1 MATIKLTPGDLR
13 TSATKYTQGSQ
24 QIDDVLST
32 LTNEQQVIRE
42 NWEGSAFESFDNQ
55 FESLKPKIIEFSQL
69 LVEINDQLNKV
80 ANIIEQ
86 TDQDIASQ
94 INGF

>member
-1 MATIKLTPGDLR
+1 MATIKLTPDELR

-24 QIDDVLST
+24 DIDQVLSS
-32 LTNEQQVIRE
+32 LTNEQSVIRE
-42 NWEGSAFESFDNQ
+42 NWEGTAFTSFDNK
-55 FESLKPKIIEFSQL
+55 FEELKPKIQEFSQL
-69 LVEINDQLNKV
+69 LVDINEQLNKV

-94 INGF
+94 IGG

>member
-1 MATIKLTPGDLR
+1 MATIKLTPEELR

-24 QIDDVLST
+24 QIDDVLSI
-32 LTNEQQVIRE
+32 LTNEQQIIRE

-69 LVEINDQLNKV
+69 LVEINEQLDKV